1 MTDTYDVVV
10 IGGGIL
16 GAAVGYH
23 LSRAGLATMVVN
35 RGDPGGATLAGAGI
49 VCPVTATVDDERLVE
64 LAFAA
69 AAYYPGL
76 AAELADCGRPTGYA
90 RSAMLSVSLGGAG
103 GVQVARTAEWA
114 DRVAAEAAGFAD
126 MCGHTSLSESE
137 CSKQCPILGA
147 EIDAGLLLDAAQVDG
162 HAFRQSLLA
171 AGSRLGMTVVDGD
184 VQRILFAGDDAAGVV
199 VDGTTISAGHVVV
212 CAGAWT
218 DALMAPEGMTPV
230 ITPARGEILHLQI
243 DGLDTGSWPLIQIE
257 RSGPYII
264 GWERGRLA
272 VGTTVEPAPDFDARA
287 TLAGV
292 MKIADSLE
300 RATRGRIEG
309 AKLLDCRVGLRP
321 MSADGLPLIGPWPG
335 AGRVLVATGHGANG
349 LSWGPYTGKL
359 VADMITAQPAAIDLR
374 PFSADR
380 FDGVGWKEQ
389 M

>member
-1 MTDTYDVVV
+1 MDTYDAVV

-16 GAAVGYH
+16 GAAAGYH

-35 RGDPGGATLAGAGI
+35 RGDTGGATRAGAGI
-49 VCPVTATVDDERLVE
+49 VCPVTATVGDERLVE

-76 AAELADCGRPTGYA
+76 AAELADGGRPTGYA
-90 RSAMLSVSLGGAG
+90 RSAMLSVSLDGAG
-103 GVQVARTAEWA
+103 TGQVARTAAWA

-126 MCGHTSLSESE
+126 MCGYISLGESE
-137 CSKQCPILGA
+137 CSKQCPVLGA
-147 EIDAGLLLDAAQVDG
+147 EIDGGLLVGAAQVNG
-162 HAFRQSLLA
+162 HEFRQSLLA
-171 AGSRLGMTVVDGD
+171 AGSRLGLTVVDGD
-184 VQRILFAGDDAAGVV
+184 VQRILFAGGDAAGVV
-199 VDGTTISAGHVVV
+199 VDGNTVTAGHIVV

-218 DALMAPEGMTPV
+218 DRLLAPAGRTPV
-230 ITPARGEILHLQI
+230 ITPARGEILHIQV
-243 DGLDTGSWPLIQIE
+243 DGLDTSSWPLIQIE
-257 RSGPYII
+257 GSGPYII
-264 GWERGRLA
+264 PWPEGRLA

-287 TLAGV
+287 TVAGV
-292 MKIADSLE
+292 TKIADSFE
-300 RATRGRIEG
+300 RATRGRIVG

-359 VADMITAQPAAIDLR
+359 VADMITAQPAAIDLH

-380 FDGVGWKEQ
+380 FDGVGWKER